1 MANIDYMEVLN
12 LFLQPFSLDVYA
24 MTENDTDRQSLNHF
38 TTESLCNTKDNH
50 KRCLNLYIIMNT
62 KFII

>member
-1 MANIDYMEVLN
+1 MANIDCMELFS

-24 MTENDTDRQSLNHF
+24 MTDNDTDIQSLNHF

-50 KRCLNLYIIMNT
+50 KRSLNLYIIMNP